1 MPRHLPV
8 VALLLPRARTARR
21 TNDGVLLR
29 PGESPLSR
37 NAVAGATVE
46 VPIEATCSPSKVC
59 VGDCYAASGPQAIPH
74 NIAKQ
79 FRTLRSMEAD
89 PQGFAERIAAEAD
102 RIGAG
107 HIRWNGVGDLTPAAI
122 IAIHALARLRPD
134 LPVWVVTR
142 IPELAARVGSFPNVF
157 VHFSLDRAEPRT
169 ANYFFSY
176 QCAADEVPPSGAEL
190 GVSVIFSP
198 ALQAC
203 GGLRPHRP
211 GAVPAE
217 RRGELRRGVC
227 GVPPVLQRRGPPDAR
242 RGPRRHRIAAQSA
255 SFRAAS
261 RSSLM
266 RLRTWPMS
274 LKAATGEMLRMS
286 MPRRRSSC
294 ELLRREAATSSVT
307 V

>member
-1 MPRHLPV
+1 M
-8 VALLLPRARTARR
+8 RR
-21 TNDGVLLR
+21 KGDGVHLR

-107 HIRWNGVGDLTPAAI
+107 HIRWNGVGDLTPAAV

-157 VHFSLDRAEPRT
+157 VHFSLDRASLDRRDAFLRAGPRT

-176 QCAADEVPPSGAEL
+176 QCAADEVPPSGREL
-190 GVSVIFSP
+190 GVSVIFHRRYKPAKGSDLADP
-198 ALQAC
+198 ALCPLNVAESCVGAC
-203 GGLRPHRP
+203 AACRRCFNGEAPRMPGGGL
-211 GAVPAE
+211 AVTA
-217 RRGELRRGVC
+217 
-227 GVPPVLQRRGPPDAR
+227 
-242 RGPRRHRIAAQSA
+242 
-255 SFRAAS
+255 
-261 RSSLM
+261 RSS
-266 RLRTWPMS
+266 P
-274 LKAATGEMLRMS
+274 
-286 MPRRRSSC
+286 P
-294 ELLRREAATSSVT
+294 
-307 V
+307 